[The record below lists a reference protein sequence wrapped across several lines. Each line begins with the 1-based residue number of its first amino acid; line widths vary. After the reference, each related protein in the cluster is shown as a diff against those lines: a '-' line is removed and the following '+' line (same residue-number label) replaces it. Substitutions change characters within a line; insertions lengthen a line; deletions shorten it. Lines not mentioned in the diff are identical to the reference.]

1 MYPASDPRSFYVCLP
16 DGNPRLVEC
25 DAGHVFV
32 NDDQV
37 YGCAPFS
44 LWPCNKNVVPID
56 CSGADRD
63 TLVRAQDPHNYW
75 ICAAPNGTPT
85 ELPCPDGKGFVKN
98 STHMGCI
105 SWDGWSCN
113 AWLFWMRFLFWWK
126 SDAVALQPVTVK
138 TKILIR
144 IVHSSTF
151 NCDFQYLWEVI
162 SLALT
167 RNLRI

>member
-1 MYPASDPRSFYVCLP
+1 MAGSKGLLAFAFTLLLSNGIKAYKFEEPKCETAEEHYIMYPASDPRSFYVCLP

-32 NDDQV
+32 NDEQV

-105 SWDGWSCN
+105 SWDGWSC
-113 AWLFWMRFLFWWK
+113 
-126 SDAVALQPVTVK
+126 
-138 TKILIR
+138 
-144 IVHSSTF
+144 
-151 NCDFQYLWEVI
+151 
-162 SLALT
+162 
-167 RNLRI
+167 